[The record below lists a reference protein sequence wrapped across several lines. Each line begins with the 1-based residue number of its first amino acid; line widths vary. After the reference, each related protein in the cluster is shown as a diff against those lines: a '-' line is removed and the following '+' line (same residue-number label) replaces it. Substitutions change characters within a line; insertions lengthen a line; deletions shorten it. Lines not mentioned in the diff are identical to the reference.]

1 MRMAGPREA
10 VWHAIIRK
18 NYGATH
24 FIVGRDH
31 AGPGKNSQGKDF
43 YGPYDAQVLV
53 REYHDEL
60 NIEMVPF
67 QMMTYLPSTDEYQP
81 VDEVPKGVQTLDIS
95 GTELRRRL
103 RTGAPIPDWFSYECV
118 FSSYLFFVKN

>member
-1 MRMAGPREA
+1 MVARLKTGFSSRVRVYQSLMPRYPNGMAHLALLPLAMRMAGPREA

-31 AGPGKNSQGKDF
+31 AGPGKNSQGVDF

-53 REYHDEL
+53 SKYADEL
-60 NIEMVPF
+60 HIEMVPF
-67 QMMTYLPSTDEYQP
+67 QQMSYIPSTDEYQP
-81 VDEVPKGVQTLDIS
+81 SDE
-95 GTELRRRL
+95 
-103 RTGAPIPDWFSYECV
+103 
-118 FSSYLFFVKN
+118 